1 MFNLPELPYAKT
13 ALEGFLSET
22 TLSFHHDKH
31 FNAYVTT
38 ANNLV
43 KGTEFEGKSLEE
55 IIKTASAG
63 PLFNNA
69 AQAWNHE
76 FYFKCLS
83 PETLE
88 VPSKIKA
95 LIEENFKS
103 VDEFK
108 AAFKASAAGN
118 FGSGWTWLVKKAD
131 GKLAIVNTS
140 NAGNPLT
147 SGDKPL
153 LVIDV
158 WEHAYYLDFQNLRP
172 SYIEAFLNHVN
183 WNFVESNLD

>member
-1 MFNLPELPYAKT
+1 MFNLPNLPYEKN
-13 ALEGFLSET
+13 ALVGFISDN
-22 TLSFHHDKH
+22 TLTFHHDKH

-55 IIKTASAG
+55 IIKTAPAG
-63 PLFNNA
+63 ALFNNA
-69 AQAWNHE
+69 AQAWNHD

-83 PETLE
+83 PEEKAIPEALKA
-88 VPSKIKA
+88 KI
-95 LIEENFKS
+95 EQYFKS
-103 VDEFK
+103 VDDFK
-108 AAFKASAAGN
+108 AAFKQSAATN
-118 FGSGWTWLVKKAD
+118 FGSGWTWLVEKAD
-131 GKLAIVNTS
+131 GSLAIVNTS

-147 SGDKPL
+147 QGDKPL

-172 SYIEAFLNHVN
+172 NYIDGFLAHVN
-183 WNFVESNLD
+183 WEFVAGNL